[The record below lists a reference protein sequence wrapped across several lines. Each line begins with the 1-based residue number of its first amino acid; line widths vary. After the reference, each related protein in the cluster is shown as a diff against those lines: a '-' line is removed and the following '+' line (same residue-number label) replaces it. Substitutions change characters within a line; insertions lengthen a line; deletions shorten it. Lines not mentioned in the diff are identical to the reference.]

1 MPLVVSAY
9 KGIHLC
15 YVAAVAAMLIT
26 YLIIIVL
33 NLDLENACF
42 FTWTVPYLMVNRKC
56 REFNLKIMTPEK
68 KTVNLVYIPR
78 NLTTIGGPWYFW

>member
-26 YLIIIVL
+26 YLIC
-33 NLDLENACF
+33 NYYSSQF
-42 FTWTVPYLMVNRKC
+42 RFRKC
-56 REFNLKIMTPEK
+56 REINLRIMTPEK